1 MEEQATEQ
9 KQRQEQTMS
18 DRQKLMSYWGYS
30 FESMC
35 TATDPQGTPDPNDVP
50 NTNVQYCVAVKTRL
64 GKNTIAMGAEVDCI
78 EGTLLCISY
87 GCMSLLLIFM
97 YVVYNRRETK
107 GWQSFTA
114 LCRAQDIKENGYPE
128 TKGKL

>member
-78 EGTLLCISY
+78 EGTLL
-87 GCMSLLLIFM
+87 
-97 YVVYNRRETK
+97 
-107 GWQSFTA
+107 
-114 LCRAQDIKENGYPE
+114 
-128 TKGKL
+128 